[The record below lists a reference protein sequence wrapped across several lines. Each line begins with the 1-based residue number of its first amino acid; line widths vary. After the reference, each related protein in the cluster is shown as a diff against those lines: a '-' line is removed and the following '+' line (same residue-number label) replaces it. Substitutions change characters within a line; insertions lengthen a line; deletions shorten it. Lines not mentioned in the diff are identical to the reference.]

1 MDNNNLD
8 VVFDYVKRHITYN
21 HLWKIGVYYSQ
32 VRELGDELHNN
43 SHGIEIESIFRH
55 LLKAKNITDI
65 VIIYLNNKSLRSPKS
80 SIIPALLV
88 TTIYRLLFW

>member
-55 LLKAKNITDI
+55 LLKGVKGNYMILY
-65 VIIYLNNKSLRSPKS
+65 YLNLSVLKYKIKLSYVMVVCIDILMG
-80 SIIPALLV
+80 
-88 TTIYRLLFW
+88 